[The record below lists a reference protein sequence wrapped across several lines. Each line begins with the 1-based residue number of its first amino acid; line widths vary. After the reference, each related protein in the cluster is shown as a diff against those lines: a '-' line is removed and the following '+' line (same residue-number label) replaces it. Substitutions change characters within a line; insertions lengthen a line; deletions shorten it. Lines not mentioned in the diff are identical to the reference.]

1 MCAPPKRPPLKHA
14 HRPPLTLLPAL
25 QNQET
30 NRGTISA
37 VADQRTLFELYY
49 RGYKGAID
57 AGVGSFMVRG
67 RGP

>member
-1 MCAPPKRPPLKHA
+1 
-14 HRPPLTLLPAL
+14 L